1 LKDYDAEFGQYKLG
15 FPNREV
21 EQGFVKYLY
30 PFYTPK
36 VQDKGSFSIARFV
49 NDVRSGDAEG
59 FMRRL
64 EGFFANGDYQ
74 VMGNLEYYF
83 QNTLYVFFRLL
94 GFYVEVERHTTNGR
108 IDIVMRTSQYIYILE
123 LKLDKSADVALAQI
137 EEKGYAKPFENDNR
151 QLFKIGI
158 NFSTAT
164 RRIDDWKI
172 AE

>member
-1 LKDYDAEFGQYKLG
+1 
-15 FPNREV
+15 
-21 EQGFVKYLY
+21 
-30 PFYTPK
+30 
-36 VQDKGSFSIARFV
+36 
-49 NDVRSGDAEG
+49 
-59 FMRRL
+59 
-64 EGFFANGDYQ
+64 
-74 VMGNLEYYF
+74 MGNLEYYF

-108 IDIVMRTSQYIYILE
+108 MDIVMQTPQYIYILE

-137 EEKGYAKPFENDNR
+137 EEKGYAKPFEGDNR
-151 QLFKIGI
+151 KLFKIGI